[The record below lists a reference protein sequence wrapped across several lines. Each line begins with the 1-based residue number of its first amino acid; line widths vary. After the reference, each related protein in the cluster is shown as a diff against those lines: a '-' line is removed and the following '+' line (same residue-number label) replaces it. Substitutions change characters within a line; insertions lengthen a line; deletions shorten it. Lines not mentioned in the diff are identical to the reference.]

1 ILSRIELRTPSLHK
15 LIELLRLQQF
25 IEPLIERMSWRRG
38 QLRMS
43 NPNVFLLF
51 PLLARPHRH
60 TRILRSLPVDPS
72 NSFAYAS
79 GLTPRAVRLSRVFLC
94 GPCGEAFLDS
104 SPVIP
109 TRARPP
115 SCSKSALASLR

>member
-1 ILSRIELRTPSLHK
+1 
-15 LIELLRLQQF
+15 
-25 IEPLIERMSWRRG
+25 ERMSWRRG

-79 GLTPRAVRLSRVFLC
+79 GLTPRAARVVLSVRSH
-94 GPCGEAFLDS
+94 
-104 SPVIP
+104 P
-109 TRARPP
+109 TPP
-115 SCSKSALASLR
+115 SRTSRDRGTLPTSTHERAGVLRGACRFFSRRLPTQGC